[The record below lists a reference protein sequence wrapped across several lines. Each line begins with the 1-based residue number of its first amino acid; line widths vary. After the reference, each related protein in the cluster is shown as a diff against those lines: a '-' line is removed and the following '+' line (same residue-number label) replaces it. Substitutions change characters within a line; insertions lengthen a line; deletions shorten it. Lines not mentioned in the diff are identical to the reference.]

1 MGTPQ
6 QGLRFGILGPVVLW
20 HDDREV
26 DLATRPS
33 RTLLARLLL
42 ALDRAVHVDILIDAV
57 YGSKPPRSARNQ
69 IQKSACE
76 LRAKGVELTAR
87 DGSYLLSSTPEALDA
102 EKFGELVDQARSLS
116 DPQERANAL
125 RHADS
130 LWRGPTLD
138 RLDASVFRSAA
149 AEWDEKRLVAVI
161 ERIEAEMLCHQHRQV
176 IPELRRLIIEHP
188 LNENLHTL
196 FMIACYHAGRI
207 SEAARCYSAL
217 RVQLAEEFG
226 IDPPAALQEVH
237 RMILRQDPDLIRI
250 TTLHQVEALAEGA
263 LTHAS

>member
-1 MGTPQ
+1 M
-6 QGLRFGILGPVVLW
+6 LW

-33 RTLLARLLL
+33 RALLARLLL

-76 LRAKGVELTAR
+76 LRSKGVEITAS
-87 DGSYLLSSTPEALDA
+87 DGTYLLSSTPDGVDA
-102 EKFGELVDQARSLS
+102 EKFSELVHRARSLQ
-116 DPQERANAL
+116 DCQERANAL

-130 LWRGPTLD
+130 LWRGPALD

-149 AEWDEKRLVAVI
+149 AELDEKRLAAVI

-176 IPELRRLIIEHP
+176 IPELRRLITEHP
-188 LNENLHTL
+188 LNENLYTL
-196 FMIACYHAGRI
+196 FMVACYHAGRI

-217 RVQLAEEFG
+217 RFQLAEEFG

-237 RMILRQDPDLIRI
+237 RMILRQDPELVRI
-250 TTLHQVEALAEGA
+250 TTLQQVEALTEGA
-263 LTHAS
+263 LSHAS